1 MRFNSLTLS
10 DSVNQKTIM
19 QNTLIDMVFF
29 KKKYDRFIMIGNND
43 VNELCV
49 LGNWLFFFYL
59 QRTTYSC
66 LYKDTIQMTIVLR
79 VF

>member
-49 LGNWLFFFYL
+49 LGN
-59 QRTTYSC
+59 
-66 LYKDTIQMTIVLR
+66 
-79 VF
+79 